1 MATLTITPNDLSQA
15 AIDHREELLITPV
28 VAANSVLKHMTAR
41 PGVGGRE
48 VVGEL
53 SGSIALK
60 PYGSAGVVDT
70 NGVTITGRTLETFL
84 GAAVKRFDPNL
95 AAKTVYGSLVTQGQE
110 MVQEELPL
118 RVCQYLATRLGE
130 DLVKNIFCGRI
141 RDLSHALG
149 GTFYKGFDTII
160 EEAAPSSL
168 KPTDQAPEL
177 TQANA
182 FDTILKFYEDAHPA
196 LQSVP
201 TKMFMPTWVYN
212 LYRRDYLQTF
222 GAAPYNQSF
231 DKITL
236 EGSNGLCEIV
246 PVPYIGKFEKKVE
259 QGEETVVPDVDSPYV
274 NTYPLYLT
282 TQANMLYGY
291 GDGLA
296 EEKIAIEKHDEFLLS
311 FVATMYFGVQFAS
324 VSPNA
329 ISVMNVKK

>member
-70 NGVTITGRTLETFL
+70 NGVTITGRTLETYL

-110 MVQEELPL
+110 IAQEELPL

-130 DLVKNIFCGRI
+130 DLAKNVFAGNITGGNHATFFDGFNRI
-141 RDLSHALG
+141 AYTSDLFNPDA
-149 GTFYKGFDTII
+149 GTTPQITA
-160 EEAAPSSL
+160 E
-168 KPTDQAPEL
+168 
-177 TQANA
+177 NA
-182 FDTILKFYEDAHPA
+182 FDTLLKFYEDAHPA
-196 LQSVP
+196 LQSVK
-201 TKMFMPTWVYN
+201 TKLFLPVWVYN
-212 LYRRDYLQTF
+212 LYRRDYLNTF
-222 GAAPYNQSF
+222 GAAPYNQGF
-231 DKITL
+231 DHLTL
-236 EGSNGLCEIV
+236 EGTNGLCELV
-246 PVPYIGKFEKKVE
+246 PLPYIGSLDDME
-259 QGEETVVPDVDSPYV
+259 G
-274 NTYPLYLT
+274 TYTDQSPLYLT
-282 TQANMLYGY
+282 TQSNMLYGY

-324 VSPNA
+324 ISPNA

>member
-53 SGSIALK
+53 SGSIAMK

-70 NGVTITGRTLETFL
+70 NGVTITGRTIETYL

-95 AAKTVYGSLVTQGQE
+95 AAKTVYGSLVTQGE
-110 MVQEELPL
+110 AMAQEELPL

-130 DLVKNIFCGRI
+130 DLAKHIF
-141 RDLSHALG
+141 DATLSDSFYIGFNDHAIHALS
-149 GTFYKGFDTII
+149 F
-160 EEAAPSSL
+160 S
-168 KPTDQAPEL
+168 TDDDIPQL
-177 TQANA
+177 TAENA
-182 FDTILKFYEDAHPA
+182 FDALLKFYEDAHPA
-196 LQSVP
+196 LQSVK
-201 TKMFMPTWVYN
+201 TKLFLPVWVYN
-212 LYRRDYLQTF
+212 LYRRDYLNTF

-231 DKITL
+231 DHLTL
-236 EGSNGLCEIV
+236 EGTNGLCELV
-246 PVPYIGKFEKKVE
+246 PLPYMGVLSGSGVE
-259 QGEETVVPDVDSPYV
+259 GSH
-274 NTYPLYLT
+274 PLYLT

-324 VSPNA
+324 VSENA